1 MLHIS
6 PQNEDRAVKTAWTT
20 LASLKQWDAAVLAF
34 IIVLP
39 EDTGERVSSLVIDK
53 HKVR

>member
-20 LASLKQWDAAVLAF
+20 LATLKQWDAAVLAF
-34 IIVLP
+34 IAVSP
-39 EDTGERVSSLVIDK
+39 EDAGERVSSLVIDK
-53 HKVR
+53 HEVR

>member
-20 LASLKQWDAAVLAF
+20 LATLKQWHAAVLAF
-34 IIVLP
+34 IAVLP
-39 EDTGERVSSLVIDK
+39 EDAGEGVSSLVIDK
-53 HKVR
+53 HEVR

>member
-6 PQNEDRAVKTAWTT
+6 PQNEDRAVKTAWT
-20 LASLKQWDAAVLAF
+20 LATLKQWDAVVLVF

>member
-6 PQNEDRAVKTAWTT
+6 PQNEDRAVKTAT
-20 LASLKQWDAAVLAF
+20 LATLKQWDAAVLAF
-34 IIVLP
+34 IAVLP

-53 HKVR
+53 HKV